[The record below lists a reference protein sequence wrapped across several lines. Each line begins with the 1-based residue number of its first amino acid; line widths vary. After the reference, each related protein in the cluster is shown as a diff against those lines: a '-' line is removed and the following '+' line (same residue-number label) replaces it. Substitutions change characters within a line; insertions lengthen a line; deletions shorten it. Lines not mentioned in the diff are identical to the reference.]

1 MPYDQP
7 LETIVSLLQKS
18 KADAIIA
25 AVGSFPFDVITK
37 SHPSLQQLIWV
48 VDDGSKHM
56 DWNEVPT
63 GTGGAINVSTWSEII
78 QEQNAAAGTEL
89 PTVDRTV
96 KPKNVIA
103 FWPSGEMVE
112 YTQANLISGIAGQ
125 LTSIPTT
132 QRMTHADLFLPADSL
147 TTIYPLVLTLGALF
161 SNASVAL
168 NSVAGRSPDLVTAT
182 EGVAPTIVVA
192 SPSTL
197 AQTHSET
204 AARLN
209 SPIYRLVHWF
219 ETRSLVQDG
228 VMPITS
234 VLSRFYDSLRPVL
247 GTESGKLR
255 LIYVAAQ
262 PGSDSTPLSAE
273 LLSDLRVYLRSRV
286 IYALTAPQVAGAVTQ
301 TGLYDYRLDDEKA
314 KYSHFGAPVTSVE
327 VFFKD
332 TKEHKTTDYSSAG
345 EVISLFPISSRFLL
359 IMRRLLPEV
368 PLLLVARPLSELLA
382 K

>member
-1 MPYDQP
+1 VPYDQP

>member
-1 MPYDQP
+1 VPYDQP

-345 EVISLFPISSRFLL
+345 EVISLFPRSSMSLL
-359 IMRRLLPEV
+359 TIRRLLPEV